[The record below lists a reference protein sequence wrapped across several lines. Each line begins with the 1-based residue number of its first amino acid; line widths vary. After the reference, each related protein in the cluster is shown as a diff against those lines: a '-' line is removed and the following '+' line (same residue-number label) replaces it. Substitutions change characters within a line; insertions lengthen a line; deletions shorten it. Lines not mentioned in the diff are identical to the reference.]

1 MNYFGEWDPVE
12 TEIGCKEQDEVQK
25 TSIVKE

>member
-1 MNYFGEWDPVE
+1 MNYLGEWDRAE

-25 TSIVKE
+25 TSTLKE